1 MAGDK
6 KPPPKGAPKPFLGDE
21 ELSNELDAWDSMFDG
36 LHGGPEAAQTPAD
49 EPVMA
54 WPAPEPAPVIE
65 AKESAP
71 RDSTVNEDL
80 DAQMTLDNAIEA
92 DATADATSIDMQ
104 AAPPAR
110 APFKQHA
117 DPLETD
123 FSEIGAS
130 TAPSALGDFLG
141 AAPGRERPGTAPGY
155 DEDED
160 NDPHTSVS
168 KRGGTPLPIDVDVDD
183 DDVLTSASRPNAMM
197 PEAPKRF
204 SGRGSTSTSRH

>member
-36 LHGGPEAAQTPAD
+36 LHGGPEATLTPAD

-54 WPAPEPAPVIE
+54 WPAPALEVKQA
-65 AKESAP
+65 SAP
-71 RDSTVNEDL
+71 IRDHTINEDL
-80 DAQMTLDNAIEA
+80 DAQMTLDNAVEA
-92 DATADATSIDMQ
+92 EATADATSIDMQ
-104 AAPPAR
+104 AAPAR
-110 APFKQHA
+110 TAFQGHA

-123 FSEIGAS
+123 FSEIGAA

-160 NDPHTSVS
+160 NDPH
-168 KRGGTPLPIDVDVDD
+168 
-183 DDVLTSASRPNAMM
+183 
-197 PEAPKRF
+197 
-204 SGRGSTSTSRH
+204 